1 MFALAGLVAAWL
13 LTKCGE
19 WAWSYTGSKP
29 NNFLIGAV
37 GFTIAGV
44 ATLIAWR
51 NEMVFGLA
59 SEVAGEL
66 RKVSWPSRKETLQST
81 IVVIVTT
88 IIASGFLGVFDAVWS
103 WVTRMIYG

>member
-1 MFALAGLVAAWL
+1 MFAIAGLVVAWL
-13 LTKCGE
+13 LAKCGE
-19 WAWSYTGSKP
+19 WAWSYVGNKP
-29 NNFLIGAV
+29 NTTLIGAGAFV
-37 GFTIAGV
+37 IAGV
-44 ATLIAWR
+44 ATVIAWR

-88 IIASGFLGVFDAVWS
+88 IIASAFLGVFDTVWS